1 MKNISAHPL
10 LSLGDKFKELQAD
23 ENSRVLSVDKHR
35 ILKHNSVLPGMRW
48 EKGLLKCHM
57 HAKPDKSLFYFSF
70 RYKHLIINSLYTY
83 WQPVNG

>member
-10 LSLGDKFKELQAD
+10 LSLRDKFKELQAD
-23 ENSRVLSVDKHR
+23 ENSRVFSVDKHR

-57 HAKPDKSLFYFSF
+57 LIRADYAICYSYYLSF
-70 RYKHLIINSLYTY
+70 R
-83 WQPVNG
+83 